1 MPWYQISGFIRGP
14 GENPKPMAFSFHDK
28 FKQGPLLSVVSPC
41 MAFSFCVLPCVCLF
55 ISSMNICEIKFYDEY
70 QFACAEAQV
79 QWLYQYT
86 RKYILLKIILTK
98 FWKCFVKVLNL
109 LKYLWCSDWA
119 HFPLCSVG
127 AVDFAVPTPLY
138 FVLMF
143 FPSLGSVWIF
153 VSTANWFCNP
163 RGVCILNTTKKKKKN
178 RRGLCIMTV

>member
-70 QFACAEAQV
+70 QFACAEALV
-79 QWLYQYT
+79 HWLYQYT

-127 AVDFAVPTPLY
+127 AVDFAVPTPL
-138 FVLMF
+138 
-143 FPSLGSVWIF
+143 GSVWIF

-163 RGVCILNTTKKKKKN
+163 RGVCILNTQLKRKRKIEEVFVSWLFSFDILY
-178 RRGLCIMTV
+178 G